1 MSDARIHLRLH
12 LAQAELLGVER
23 IFPNI
28 EYVTEEYY
36 DLRKESNEIVAL
48 EALVR
53 SLAGDPIQYKKCP
66 FCDDTWSL
74 DMIAKALNRDNCLKG
89 GNQEFRWS
97 DQPIITEKN
106 KKIKVTFGAG
116 TWVHTCRKTCIT
128 PHITTKLELPKEII
142 EKQIIESLQP
152 LEKACHELGIEV
164 EYQ

>member
-53 SLAGDPIQYKKCP
+53 SLVAGDSKDQYNHYCNECKYEFNDHSQYQSYCPICHEILCCSK
-66 FCDDTWSL
+66 S
-74 DMIAKALNRDNCLKG
+74 
-89 GNQEFRWS
+89 
-97 DQPIITEKN
+97 TEK
-106 KKIKVTFGAG
+106 KYDSKLKVTFGSG
-116 TWVHTCRKTCIT
+116 TWVLTHPNPVPPKTE
-128 PHITTKLELPKEII
+128 PLERPDDTLVYK
-142 EKQIIESLQP
+142 IIESLQP
-152 LEKACHELGIEV
+152 LEKVCYELGIEV
-164 EYQ
+164 EFA